1 MMCFGASQSVSARVT
16 ARAVL
21 ACLPCAHTHRS
32 SISEVLSVYS
42 YLGMVVVGGASAVEL
57 ACQVCMAALMFNFVE
72 QQAAAVGM
80 DVYIPTPVNIAL
92 AYVYWGFRGHVP

>member
-1 MMCFGASQSVSARVT
+1 MPPNPCLRVCV
-16 ARAVL
+16 RAL
-21 ACLPCAHTHRS
+21 YLRACRAHIPTDP
-32 SISEVLSVYS
+32 SISEILSVYS

-80 DVYIPTPVNIAL
+80 DVYIPTPVNITL
-92 AYVYWGFRGHVP
+92 VYVYWGFRGHVP